1 MRETF
6 VFETLGKHRNRLLK
20 LVEECSNNKRSLVP
34 EHFNNNL
41 HWQIGHVLIMTEQL
55 IFGLTNQQLA
65 LPVHYN
71 KFFGSGTR
79 PADWKEAAPD
89 WDLLVIQLKEQPDR
103 IQERFQNKHEMPV
116 KENFLKA
123 ECTEEVIIS
132 SVLHEVNHI
141 GNISAMLK
149 LLHV

>member
-1 MRETF
+1 MREAF
-6 VFETLGKHRNRLLK
+6 VFETLAKHRNRLLK
-20 LVEECSNNKRSLVP
+20 LVEECSINKRSIVP

-41 HWQIGHVLIMTEQL
+41 HWQIGHVLAMTEQL
-55 IFGLTNQQLA
+55 IFGLTNQNSA

-79 PADWKEAAPD
+79 PTDWQEDAPD
-89 WDLLVIQLKEQPDR
+89 WNLLMIQLKEQLDR
-103 IQERFQNKHEMPV
+103 IQERFQNKLEMPV

-123 ECTEEVIIS
+123 ECIEEVIIS
-132 SVLHEVNHI
+132 SVLHEVSHI

>member
-1 MRETF
+1 MRDTF
-6 VFETLGKHRNRLLK
+6 VFETLGKHRSRLLK
-20 LVEECSNNKRSLVP
+20 LVEECSINKRSIVP

-41 HWQIGHVLIMTEQL
+41 HWQIGHVLVMTEQL
-55 IFGLTNQQLA
+55 VFGLINQNSA
-65 LPVHYN
+65 LPVHYS
-71 KFFGSGTR
+71 KFFRSGTR
-79 PADWKEAAPD
+79 PTDWEEDAPD

-103 IQERFQNKHEMPV
+103 IQERFQNKLDLPV

-123 ECTEEVIIS
+123 ECIEEVIIS

-141 GNISAMLK
+141 GNISTMLK